1 MLFTGNL
8 PFVIGINLEKIVT
21 NALMSSDKAL
31 HWVPSS

>member
-21 NALMSSDKAL
+21 NALMSSYLAAL
-31 HWVPSS
+31 C